1 MKEGY
6 EGDTGVSFSKGETT
20 GWFEM
25 GSTIVL
31 IFEGPQDTQLHVR
44 EGQKLRMGEEIVT
57 TVASAK
63 ALQ

>member
-1 MKEGY
+1 MGA
-6 EGDTGVSFSKGETT
+6 GGVSFKKGETT

-31 IFEGPQDTQLHVR
+31 IFEGPQDTQLHIS

-57 TVASAK
+57 TVNMITS
-63 ALQ
+63 Q